1 MLHERNMGCREW
13 IKDLSFPLNMHFY
26 RGSKNYKILRSEK
39 HLPNTALPSEML
51 RHLGRYKCL
60 GGTSSPAHTRLQE
73 CCCNK
78 TYGTAAKVVWEHGGG
93 MALNANLQ
101 HVLKETTPEIKCW
114 QSKLQYSHH
123 GNYWMRNHCHH
134 CLHCVTCLMVKLW
147 FPIPIS
153 QSHKSWLWKET
164 KNTRLISKGC
174 ILGGRV
180 SRGAAIPANP
190 AGFSESGWILR
201 AQLRDISLGS
211 WQNSSLKNLRV

>member
-1 MLHERNMGCREW
+1 MDKGLE
-13 IKDLSFPLNMHFY
+13 LP
-26 RGSKNYKILRSEK
+26 SKHALLQRLEKLQDTRSEK

-51 RHLGRYKCL
+51 RYLGRYKCL
-60 GGTSSPAHTRLQE
+60 GGTSNPAHTRLQE

-78 TYGTAAKVVWEHGGG
+78 TYGTAAKVVWEHSGG
-93 MALNANLQ
+93 MSLNAKLR

-123 GNYWMRNHCHH
+123 GNYWLQNHCHH
-134 CLHCVTCLMVKLW
+134 CLHCVTCLTVKLW
-147 FPIPIS
+147 LPIPIS

-164 KNTRLISKGC
+164 KITRLISKGC
-174 ILGGRV
+174 IFGGRV
-180 SRGAAIPANP
+180 SRGAAMPANP
-190 AGFSESGWILR
+190 AGFPESGWILR